1 MGYRTRSHW
10 LVRRVKT
17 NHYTAAARALHAC
30 ANSAKASIYRRYFKD
45 TAADIFLGVT
55 TPMLRTMAK
64 EYWRMPL
71 ADVRRLMQS
80 RIHEQRSLANEI
92 LRLKF
97 RKGAPQQ
104 QQEIFSFYVKN
115 RGFISS
121 WDCVDG
127 SAPYI
132 VGCYLLHR
140 NKKLLYQLAAS
151 PRIWDRRI
159 AIVSS
164 LWFIRHGNVADTLR
178 LAKILLRDEEDLIH
192 KATGW
197 MLREVGKQDTTAL
210 KKFLDAYGSVMPR
223 TMLRYAI
230 ERFSPAG
237 RRKYLGRR

>member
-1 MGYRTRSHW
+1 MKRTD
-10 LVRRVKT
+10 
-17 NHYTAAARALHAC
+17 YAGAARALRAC
-30 ANSAKASIYRRYFKD
+30 ANSAKAAVYRGFFKD
-45 TAADIFLGVT
+45 TAGETFLGVT
-55 TPMLRTMAK
+55 TPMLRTIAK
-64 EYWRMPL
+64 DFWSMPL

-80 RIHEQRSLANEI
+80 RIHEQRSLANEM

-97 RKGAPQQ
+97 SKGSPQQ
-104 QQEIFSFYVKN
+104 QQEVFSFYIRN
-115 RGFISS
+115 RRFISS

-164 LWFIRHGNVADTLR
+164 LSFIRHGNVDDTLK
-178 LAKILLRDEEDLIH
+178 LASILLRDEKDLIH
-192 KATGW
+192 KAAGW
-197 MLREVGKQDTTAL
+197 MLREVGKQDIAAL
-210 KKFLDAYGSVMPR
+210 KKFLDARSTNMPR

-230 ERFSPAG
+230 ERFPPAE
-237 RRKYLGRR
+237 RRKYMGRK

>member
-1 MGYRTRSHW
+1 
-10 LVRRVKT
+10 
-17 NHYTAAARALHAC
+17 
-30 ANSAKASIYRRYFKD
+30 
-45 TAADIFLGVT
+45 
-55 TPMLRTMAK
+55 MLRTIAK
-64 EYWRMPL
+64 DFWSMPL

-80 RIHEQRSLANEI
+80 RIHEQRSLANEM

-97 RKGAPQQ
+97 SKGSPQQ
-104 QQEIFSFYVKN
+104 QQEVFSFYIRN
-115 RGFISS
+115 RRFISS

-164 LWFIRHGNVADTLR
+164 LWFIRHGNVDDTLK
-178 LAKILLRDEEDLIH
+178 LASILLRDEEDLIH
-192 KATGW
+192 KAAGW
-197 MLREVGKQDTTAL
+197 MLREVGKQDIAAL
-210 KKFLDAYGSVMPR
+210 KNFLDAHGSIMPR

-230 ERFSPAG
+230 ERFPQTE
-237 RRKYLGRR
+237 RKKYLGRK

>member
-1 MGYRTRSHW
+1 VKRTD
-10 LVRRVKT
+10 
-17 NHYTAAARALHAC
+17 YAGAARALRAC
-30 ANSAKASIYRRYFKD
+30 ANPAKAAIYRGFFKD
-45 TAADIFLGVT
+45 TAGETFLGVT
-55 TPMLRTMAK
+55 TPMLRTIARDC
-64 EYWRMPL
+64 WPMPL

-92 LRLKF
+92 LRMKF
-97 RKGAPQQ
+97 RKGSMHQ
-104 QQEIFSFYVKN
+104 QQEVFSFYIRN
-115 RGFISS
+115 RRFISS

-132 VGCYLLHR
+132 VGCHLLHR

-164 LWFIRHGNVADTLR
+164 LWFIRHGNVDDTFK
-178 LAKILLRDEEDLIH
+178 LARILLRDEEDLIH

-197 MLREVGKQDTTAL
+197 MLRETGKQDIAAL
-210 KKFLDAYGSVMPR
+210 RKFLDAHGSIMPR

-230 ERFSPAG
+230 ERFSAAERKKYMA
-237 RRKYLGRR
+237 RR